1 MANSTFP
8 PAILLMGPTASGKTA
23 VAVQLATTLPCEI
36 ISVDSA
42 LIYKDMDIGTAKPDA
57 DTLKRA
63 PHHLINLIEPHE
75 SYSAARFRDDA
86 LTLMREITERDH
98 IPLLVGGTMLYFK
111 ALVEGLNDLP
121 EADFAVRLI
130 IETMADEE
138 GWPAVHE
145 KLRKVDPQTAARLEP
160 NDAQR
165 IQRALEI
172 FYIEGKSMTDLL
184 KKPKYVYFP
193 YTPIRIALVPSDRAV
208 LHQRIAQRFDA
219 MLEAGLV
226 EELRTLRE
234 DYALEPDMP
243 AMRCVGYR
251 QTWEHLN
258 GKISLDELREQ
269 GIAATRQ
276 LAKRQLTW
284 LRSTEDLTEFDCLA
298 ENVGDLVL
306 EFVRQSIEVQIM
318 AGEA

>member
-1 MANSTFP
+1 MPTPAHP

-42 LIYKDMDIGTAKPDA
+42 LVYKGMNIGTAKPDA
-57 DTLKRA
+57 DLLRRA
-63 PHHLINLIEPHE
+63 PHHLIDVIEPHE

-86 LTLMREITERDH
+86 LALMREITERGN

-121 EADFAVRLI
+121 EADSTIRLI

-138 GWPAVHE
+138 GWPALHE
-145 KLRKVDPQTAARLEP
+145 KLRKVDPETAARLEP
-160 NDAQR
+160 ADAQR

-172 FYIEGKSMTDLL
+172 FYITGRSMTDLL

-193 YTPIRIALVPSDRAV
+193 YTPIRIALLPGDRAA
-208 LHQRIAQRFDA
+208 LHERIAQRFDV

-226 EELRTLRE
+226 EELRSLRE
-234 DYALEPDMP
+234 EYGLEPEMP
-243 AMRCVGYR
+243 SMRCVGYR
-251 QTWEHLN
+251 QAWDFLDN
-258 GKISLDELREQ
+258 RISRAELREQ

-284 LRSTEDLTEFDCLA
+284 LRGMSDYTEFDCLA
-298 ENVGDLVL
+298 ANVGDLVL
-306 EFVRQSIEVQIM
+306 EYVRRELEAQIM
-318 AGEA
+318 AGES